1 VKKPARRFMK
11 NIIIDTNVFISA
23 LLKSKNCA
31 EILEGIKQNK
41 FNLVIS
47 EKLIEEIL
55 LVVEKDKFEFAESE
69 KAELKELLIEKSI
82 PVVSKGKT
90 PMCRDPKDSIIFEC
104 ATAGEVDCIVTGDKD
119 LLSLR
124 RFRNIPIIT
133 PKKFIQLL
141 KKSNF

>member
-1 VKKPARRFMK
+1 MK
-11 NIIIDTNVFISA
+11 NIIIDTNVFIST
-23 LLKSKNCA
+23 LLKSKNCV

-69 KAELKELLIEKSI
+69 KTELKELLIEKSI
-82 PVVSKGKT
+82 PAVSKGKI
-90 PMCRDPKDSIIFEC
+90 PICRDPKDSIILEC

-119 LLSLR
+119 LLALKK
-124 RFRNIPIIT
+124 FRNIPIIT
-133 PKKFIQLL
+133 PKKFLHLL
-141 KKSNF
+141 KKR

>member
-1 VKKPARRFMK
+1 MK
-11 NIIIDTNVFISA
+11 NIIVDTNVFIGA

-31 EILEGIKQNK
+31 KILEGIKRNE

-82 PVVSKGKT
+82 PVVSKEKI
-90 PMCRDPKDSIIFEC
+90 PICRDPKDSIILEC
-104 ATAGEVDCIVTGDKD
+104 ATTGKVDFIVTGDND
-119 LLSLR
+119 LLTLKS
-124 RFRNIPIIT
+124 FRNIPIIT
-133 PKKFIQLL
+133 PKKFLQLL
-141 KKSNF
+141 NK